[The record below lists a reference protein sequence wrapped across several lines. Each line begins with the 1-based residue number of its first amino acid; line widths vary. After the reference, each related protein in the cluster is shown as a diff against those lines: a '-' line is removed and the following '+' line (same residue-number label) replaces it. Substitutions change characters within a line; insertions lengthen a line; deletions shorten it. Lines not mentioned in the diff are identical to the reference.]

1 MTEELVDTPEMDWIR
16 DRIEKNHYHL
26 SEHCLRFLLAGKISI
41 EDIEQAVLNGDVFE
55 IHKNAQRGNSS
66 VVLGFSGE
74 KPVHVKCADG
84 KNDWLIIVFA
94 YSPSLPIWQDPQT
107 RAQTGDNSMGDSVYR
122 RCFFCNGEIK
132 DIVMGNFDYRLE
144 GNLYV
149 VKNVP
154 AGLCRQCGEKYITGE
169 TGKKI
174 NDKIQAGQ
182 YLRTEE
188 TQVLEYE

>member
-1 MTEELVDTPEMDWIR
+1 MTEETMDGPGIDWIR
-16 DRIEKNHYHL
+16 ERVAKSYYHL
-26 SEHCLRFLLAGKISI
+26 SEHCLRFLMAGKVSI
-41 EDIEQAVLNGDVFE
+41 EDIEEAVSNGSVFE
-55 IHKNAQRGNSS
+55 IHKNPQRGTTS
-66 VVLGFSGE
+66 VVLGYAGN

-84 KNDWLIIVFA
+84 KNDRLVILFA
-94 YSPSLPIWQDPQT
+94 YSPSLPIWQDPET
-107 RAQTGDNSMGDSVYR
+107 RAPIGDNRVGDSVYR

-149 VKNVP
+149 IKKVP
-154 AGLCRQCGEKYITGE
+154 AGLCQQCGEKYITAE
-169 TGKKI
+169 TGKRINEKI
-174 NDKIQAGQ
+174 RMGQ

>member
-1 MTEELVDTPEMDWIR
+1 MTKEILDAPKIGWIR

-26 SEHCLRFLLAGKISI
+26 SEHCLRFLFAGKISI
-41 EDIEQAVLNGDVFE
+41 EDIEQAVSNGYVFE
-55 IHKNAQRGNSS
+55 IHKNDRRGNSS
-66 VVLGFSGE
+66 VVFGFSGE

-84 KNDWLIIVFA
+84 KNGWLVILLV
-94 YSPSLPIWQDPQT
+94 YSPTLPIWKDPQT
-107 RAQTGDNSMGDSVYR
+107 RVQTGDNRMEDSVYR
-122 RCFFCNGEIK
+122 RCFFCDGEIK

-144 GNLYV
+144 GSLYV

-154 AGLCRQCGEKYITGE
+154 AGLCQQCGEKYITAE